1 MAKVFP
7 RFEILGRPGRHEWD
21 ERKESQT
28 LLAADAAYLPNLDR
42 KHYWKGPVTDANGE
56 ITLPD
61 LIPGALYRISDFST
75 VNDRDLGVQVRKEF
89 TVKAGEMLDLGDIL
103 IA

>member
-1 MAKVFP
+1 MNGMNAKN
-7 RFEILGRPGRHEWD
+7 RRRCLRTTQH
-21 ERKESQT
+21 S
-28 LLAADAAYLPNLDR
+28 PNLDR

-103 IA
+103 IAKPQPNGR